1 MNKTIKHKDFF
12 LKIYIEDTDFQGFVY
27 HANYIKFFERAR
39 SDFLSNNNISQEQ
52 HRNDGFVFVVK
63 KIEIDYLTTSKLGD
77 TLIVQSSVYKKSNAR
92 MIFNQK
98 IINQIDNKIICEG
111 DVEICF
117 INIYTKKP
125 KPFPDDLLL
134 IFDKGEIM
142 NDISVINLF
151 LEAGMVVKIVM
162 LILLLASVLTW
173 IVIVERYNFYKKIK
187 DINSSFIKDFGVA
200 KI

>member
-98 IINQIDNKIICEG
+98 ITNQIDNKIICEG

-134 IFDKGEIM
+134 IFDKGEI
-142 NDISVINLF
+142 D
-151 LEAGMVVKIVM
+151 E
-162 LILLLASVLTW
+162 
-173 IVIVERYNFYKKIK
+173 
-187 DINSSFIKDFGVA
+187 
-200 KI
+200 

>member
-12 LKIYIEDTDFQGFVY
+12 LNIYIEDTDFQGFVY

-52 HRNDGFVFVVK
+52 LRDDGFGFVVK
-63 KIEIDYLTTSKLGD
+63 KIQIDYLATSKLGD

-98 IINQIDNKIICEG
+98 IINQIDNKIICKG

-134 IFDKGEIM
+134 IFDKGEI
-142 NDISVINLF
+142 D
-151 LEAGMVVKIVM
+151 E
-162 LILLLASVLTW
+162 
-173 IVIVERYNFYKKIK
+173 
-187 DINSSFIKDFGVA
+187 
-200 KI
+200 

>member
-12 LKIYIEDTDFQGFVY
+12 LNIYIEDTDFQGFVY

-98 IINQIDNKIICEG
+98 IINQVDNKIICAG

-134 IFDKGEIM
+134 IFDKGEI
-142 NDISVINLF
+142 D
-151 LEAGMVVKIVM
+151 E
-162 LILLLASVLTW
+162 
-173 IVIVERYNFYKKIK
+173 
-187 DINSSFIKDFGVA
+187 
-200 KI
+200 

>member
-98 IINQIDNKIICEG
+98 IIDQIDNKIICEG

-134 IFDKGEIM
+134 IFDKGEI
-142 NDISVINLF
+142 D
-151 LEAGMVVKIVM
+151 E
-162 LILLLASVLTW
+162 
-173 IVIVERYNFYKKIK
+173 
-187 DINSSFIKDFGVA
+187 
-200 KI
+200 

>member
-77 TLIVQSSVYKKSNAR
+77 SLIVQSSVYKKSNAR

-134 IFDKGEIM
+134 IFDKGEI
-142 NDISVINLF
+142 D
-151 LEAGMVVKIVM
+151 E
-162 LILLLASVLTW
+162 
-173 IVIVERYNFYKKIK
+173 
-187 DINSSFIKDFGVA
+187 
-200 KI
+200 

>member
-134 IFDKGEIM
+134 IFDKVEI
-142 NDISVINLF
+142 D
-151 LEAGMVVKIVM
+151 E
-162 LILLLASVLTW
+162 
-173 IVIVERYNFYKKIK
+173 
-187 DINSSFIKDFGVA
+187 
-200 KI
+200 

>member
-12 LKIYIEDTDFQGFVY
+12 LNIYIEDTDFQGFVY

-52 HRNDGFVFVVK
+52 LRDDGFGFVVK
-63 KIEIDYLTTSKLGD
+63 KIQIDYLATSKLGD

-98 IINQIDNKIICEG
+98 IINQVDNKIICEG

-134 IFDKGEIM
+134 IFDKGEI
-142 NDISVINLF
+142 D
-151 LEAGMVVKIVM
+151 E
-162 LILLLASVLTW
+162 
-173 IVIVERYNFYKKIK
+173 
-187 DINSSFIKDFGVA
+187 
-200 KI
+200 

>member
-39 SDFLSNNNISQEQ
+39 SEFLSNNNISQEQ

-134 IFDKGEIM
+134 IFDKGEI
-142 NDISVINLF
+142 D
-151 LEAGMVVKIVM
+151 E
-162 LILLLASVLTW
+162 
-173 IVIVERYNFYKKIK
+173 
-187 DINSSFIKDFGVA
+187 
-200 KI
+200 

>member
-12 LKIYIEDTDFQGFVY
+12 LNIYIEDTDFQGFVY

-52 HRNDGFVFVVK
+52 LRDDGFGFVVK
-63 KIEIDYLTTSKLGD
+63 KIQIDYLATSKLGD

-98 IINQIDNKIICEG
+98 IINQVDNKIICSG

-117 INIYTKKP
+117 INIY
-125 KPFPDDLLL
+125 DILL
-134 IFDKGEIM
+134 II
-142 NDISVINLF
+142 
-151 LEAGMVVKIVM
+151 
-162 LILLLASVLTW
+162 T
-173 IVIVERYNFYKKIK
+173 
-187 DINSSFIKDFGVA
+187 
-200 KI
+200 

>member
-117 INIYTKKP
+117 INIHTKKP

-134 IFDKGEIM
+134 IFDKGEI
-142 NDISVINLF
+142 D
-151 LEAGMVVKIVM
+151 E
-162 LILLLASVLTW
+162 
-173 IVIVERYNFYKKIK
+173 
-187 DINSSFIKDFGVA
+187 
-200 KI
+200 

>member
-12 LKIYIEDTDFQGFVY
+12 LNIYIEDTDFQGFVY

-52 HRNDGFVFVVK
+52 LRDDGFGFVVK
-63 KIEIDYLTTSKLGD
+63 KIQIDYLATSKLGD

-98 IINQIDNKIICEG
+98 IINQVDNKIICAG

-134 IFDKGEIM
+134 IFDKGEI
-142 NDISVINLF
+142 D
-151 LEAGMVVKIVM
+151 E
-162 LILLLASVLTW
+162 
-173 IVIVERYNFYKKIK
+173 
-187 DINSSFIKDFGVA
+187 
-200 KI
+200 

>member
-12 LKIYIEDTDFQGFVY
+12 LNIYIEDTDFQGFVY

-52 HRNDGFVFVVK
+52 LRDDGFGFVVK
-63 KIEIDYLTTSKLGD
+63 KIQIDYLATSKLGD

-134 IFDKGEIM
+134 IFDKGEI
-142 NDISVINLF
+142 D
-151 LEAGMVVKIVM
+151 E
-162 LILLLASVLTW
+162 
-173 IVIVERYNFYKKIK
+173 
-187 DINSSFIKDFGVA
+187 
-200 KI
+200 